1 MYIPS
6 NIRPYSLEYYEYY
19 DGLDWKGLV
28 YNHYWLIVIIEA
40 ALFCESRN
48 ERYIRFND
56 LRKKSNEA
64 LKSLTNNENTNLGGT
79 FASII
84 YSDRCKKFFRVRVK
98 NKNNN
103 RKETRIYPKILAI
116 QNEVKNRKIENLNY
130 GNDRLARIRNKF
142 DIVHRRRPIVEPSVS
157 VSDSLTRQTSKTRT
171 LSNSVQI
178 SERLDI
184 VVTRANPKEVPK

>member
-1 MYIPS
+1 M
-6 NIRPYSLEYYEYY
+6 EHFEYY

-28 YNHYWLIVIIEA
+28 YHDYWLIVIIEA
-40 ALFCESRN
+40 VSYCESHH
-48 ERYIRFND
+48 EKYVRFSH
-56 LRKKSNEA
+56 LRKISNEA
-64 LKSLTNNENTNLGGT
+64 LKRLTNNENTNLGGT
-79 FASII
+79 FTSII

-103 RKETRIYPKILAI
+103 KKETRIYPKILAI
-116 QNEVKNRKIENLNY
+116 QNEVKHRKIENLNY